1 MKYEEEILKKCGK
14 GNPFRVPEGYF
25 DNLSQRIMNSLPEKD
40 MSVRPLMS
48 VAVARRHHR
57 LLLRLTSIAAACI
70 GLMFVIGLY
79 VHRSDKS
86 LQIAKMESKVKVEQL
101 SDQDVESMVHSSHM
115 DDYTLYQYLSDSE
128 N

>member
-1 MKYEEEILKKCGK
+1 
-14 GNPFRVPEGYF
+14 
-25 DNLSQRIMNSLPEKD
+25 
-40 MSVRPLMS
+40 
-48 VAVARRHHR
+48 
-57 LLLRLTSIAAACI
+57 LLRLTSIAAACI